1 MTLAVAIESYV
12 RAKRSQGA
20 IYQNIELL
28 LRSFTRT
35 AGDIPVEKVSP
46 DAVRTFCRGNGPPTR
61 SQANKYS
68 ALSNFFQHLVA
79 RGHLS
84 ASPVT
89 DPPPRVRSDFVP
101 HIYTREEMRRLLG
114 ATSILEHR
122 SRPLR
127 PETFRAFLL
136 LLYGT
141 GLRSCE
147 ARRLRLCDVDLDE
160 RLLRVW
166 DTKFSKSRLVPFGT
180 ELHAALRTYREAR
193 QALPLPSGDRSAF
206 LTTAR
211 GGALSA
217 GSVYRTFAR
226 VRDHAD
232 VRHDPQARW
241 QPRLHDMRHTFAL
254 GRLTSWYRQ
263 GKDVQRLLP
272 VLSTYLG
279 HSSIAGTQAYLT
291 MTPELL
297 AEASRRFQRYAEP
310 RLEGDRPCRPS
321 T

>member
-1 MTLAVAIESYV
+1 MTLAAAIESYV

-20 IYQNIELL
+20 IYQRIEPL
-28 LRSFTRT
+28 LRSFART
-35 AGDIPVEKVSP
+35 VGDIPVEEVSP
-46 DAVRTFCRGNGPPTR
+46 DAIRTFCRGNGPPTR
-61 SQANKYS
+61 WQENKYS
-68 ALSNFFQHLVA
+68 ALRNFFQHLVA
-79 RGHLS
+79 RAHLS

-89 DPPPRVRSDFVP
+89 DPPPRVRRDFVP
-101 HIYTREEMRRLLG
+101 HIYSRAEMRRLLD
-114 ATSILEHR
+114 ATRILEAR

-127 PETFRAFLL
+127 PQTFRTFLL

-160 RLLRVW
+160 RLLRIW
-166 DTKFSKSRLVPFGT
+166 DTKFFKSRLVPCGT
-180 ELHAALRTYREAR
+180 DLRAALRTYREAR
-193 QALPLPSGDRSAF
+193 RALPVPSGDRSAF
-206 LTTAR
+206 LATAR

-217 GSVYRTFAR
+217 DSVSRTFAR
-226 VRDHAD
+226 VRDHAG

-241 QPRLHDMRHTFAL
+241 QPRLHDLRHTFAL
-254 GRLTSWYRQ
+254 ERLTSWYRQ

-279 HSSIAGTQAYLT
+279 HSGIAGTQAYLT

-310 RLEGDRPCRPS
+310 RLEGDRPCHPS